1 MAANNQIVVIG
12 RAGNNVSEDMR
23 HTQSGTAIAEVRLA
37 VNRTTKDASGNP
49 ITDWIS
55 CKFWDKQAERLG
67 EFVKK
72 GDLLSVTGALRVD
85 NWETPQ
91 GEKRQKYYVHGENFQ
106 MLESRRAR
114 EERQDDGHAP
124 SGNSGNSYSAPRR
137 ESAPAPARAAAP
149 ASSARDDFGADEF
162 VDDDELPPF

>member
-12 RAGNNVSEDMR
+12 RAGNNVSDDMR

-72 GDLLSVTGALRVD
+72 GDLISVTGALRVV

-106 MLESRRAR
+106 MLESRRSR
-114 EERQDDGHAP
+114 EERTGDFG
-124 SGNSGNSYSAPRR
+124 GG
-137 ESAPAPARAAAP
+137 APAPRHEAPVRAAAP
-149 ASSARDDFGADEF
+149 SRASAQDDFGPDEF

>member
-12 RAGNNVSEDMR
+12 RAGNNVSDDMR

-72 GDLLSVTGALRVD
+72 GDLISVTGALRVD
-85 NWETPQ
+85 NWESPQ

-114 EERQDDGHAP
+114 EERTGDFGGGAP
-124 SGNSGNSYSAPRR
+124 APRR
-137 ESAPAPARAAAP
+137 EAAPARAAAP
-149 ASSARDDFGADEF
+149 SSSHNDFGGDEF